1 MEIQFQ
7 IGKKYRIF
15 IPADHKKREDRLFVG
30 KVIYKTDRYTVFEG
44 VNYRESFLN
53 WDLERLMVK
62 EVS

>member
-1 MEIQFQ
+1 MKFE

-15 IPADHKKREDRLFVG
+15 IPADYKNRPDKLFIG
-30 KVIYKTDRYTVFEG
+30 KVIYKTDKFTVFEG

-53 WDLERLMVK
+53 WDLKRLLVR

>member
-1 MEIQFQ
+1 MQLK

-15 IPADHKKREDRLFVG
+15 IPADHKKRKDRLFVG

-44 VNYRESFLN
+44 TNYRESFLN
-53 WDLERLMVK
+53 WDLERLQVR

>member
-1 MEIQFQ
+1 MQLK

-30 KVIYKTDRYTVFEG
+30 KVIYKTDRHTVFEG
-44 VNYRESFLN
+44 TNYRESFLN
-53 WDLERLMVK
+53 WDLERLFVR

>member
-1 MEIQFQ
+1 MNLK

-15 IPADHKKREDRLFVG
+15 IPADHKKRSDKLFVG
-30 KVIYKTDRYTVFEG
+30 TVIYKTDKFTTFEG

>member
-1 MEIQFQ
+1 MRLKV
-7 IGKKYRIF
+7 GRKYRIF

-30 KVIYKTDRYTVFEG
+30 KVIYKTDKFTVFEG

-53 WDLERLMVK
+53 WDLERLLVR